1 MASYSGYGLDMEPER
16 LRAQGERELAEHL
29 RAEPVVK
36 QAIDKAAGAEPSGA
50 RRQLLATALRLTP
63 EIAPGVAEIIAG
75 ASAALSLEAPI
86 EPYVY
91 PGSQFNAAAIRPEAG
106 RMFVILSSS
115 LLEAFTDDELRFVIG
130 HELGHHVFDHHSI
143 PTAML
148 LHPSSRIR
156 PALALQIFAWQ
167 RYAEVSC
174 DRAGLVAAGGLH
186 PAASALFKLA
196 SGLGSTEKVR
206 IRIDQ
211 FLRQL
216 GDLQTEAQRL
226 DRADSPV
233 RSDWFSTHPF
243 SPLRLR
249 AAELFAGSEL
259 NKAGGTPV
267 AELESRVHELM
278 TLMDPSYLQART
290 DVAEAMRRLVFAGGI
305 LVAAA
310 SGDISK
316 PELAAVEELLGP
328 GSVPSDI
335 DVAAIRAA
343 LPKFIAR
350 VVDKVPRLRRVQI
363 VRDLC
368 LIARADGSVSEAER
382 EVLAEISRAIEV
394 DCAHIDDFIGE
405 QKGRPLD

>member
-1 MASYSGYGLDMEPER
+1 MEAER
-16 LRAQGERELAEHL
+16 LRAQGERELAEQL

-36 QAIDKAAGAEPSGA
+36 QAIEKAAGAEPSGA
-50 RRQLLATALRLTP
+50 RRALLATALRLTP

-75 ASAALSLEAPI
+75 ACRALSLDAPI

-91 PGSQFNAAAIRPEAG
+91 PGSQFNAAAVRPEEG

-115 LLEAFTDDELRFVIG
+115 LLEAFNDDELRFVVG
-130 HELGHHVFDHHSI
+130 HELGHHLFDHHSI
-143 PTAML
+143 PTAIL

-174 DRAGLVAAGGLH
+174 DRAGLIAAGGLEA
-186 PAASALFKLA
+186 AASALFKLA

-226 DRADSPV
+226 DRADAPV
-233 RSDWFSTHPF
+233 RSDWFATHPF

-249 AAELFAGSEL
+249 AAELFDKSEL
-259 NKAGGTPV
+259 VSVGGMPV
-267 AELESRVHELM
+267 AELEAQVHELM

-290 DVAEAMRRLVFAGGI
+290 DVAEAMRRLLFAGGI
-305 LVAAA
+305 LIAAA
-310 SGDISK
+310 SGEISD
-316 PELAAVEELLGP
+316 PELEAVEELLGP
-328 GSVPSDI
+328 GAVPSDL
-335 DVAAIRAA
+335 DVDAIRAA
-343 LPKFIAR
+343 LPRRMAR
-350 VVDKVPRLRRVQI
+350 VVDKVPRLRRMQI

-368 LIARADGSVSEAER
+368 LIARANGEVSDAER
-382 EVLAEISRAIEV
+382 RILEEISKGIGV
-394 DCAHIDDFIGE
+394 DCAQIDNFIGE